1 MALAASSFQTDQLW
15 AQERAQT
22 DDDNDEVAHANRP
35 AYLIMVIVIAML
47 LLLQGAEATGV
58 NEMAVTIAAATAAV
72 ARLQD
77 EQA

>member
-1 MALAASSFQTDQLW
+1 
-15 AQERAQT
+15 
-22 DDDNDEVAHANRP
+22 
-35 AYLIMVIVIAML
+35 MVIVIAML

-77 EQA
+77 EQAQQQNLHEQ